1 MACEPFR
8 FSRVVKAFRVFAIIF
23 TTTALLAA
31 LSLIPFAYGWS
42 RGYDSGRSIGF
53 GAAIQSMY
61 DSCKIG
67 QIVFREKDVVYFCA
81 RQNKL

>member
-1 MACEPFR
+1 M
-8 FSRVVKAFRVFAIIF
+8 FAVIF
-23 TTTALLAA
+23 TTTMLLAA

-67 QIVFREKDVVYFCA
+67 QVVFIEQNVKYYCG